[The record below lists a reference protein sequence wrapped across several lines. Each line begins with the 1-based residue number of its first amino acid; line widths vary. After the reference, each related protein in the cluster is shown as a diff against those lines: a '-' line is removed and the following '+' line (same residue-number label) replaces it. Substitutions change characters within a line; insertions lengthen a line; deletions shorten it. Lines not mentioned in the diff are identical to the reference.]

1 MRVLVLAFWL
11 LAPSGPVDL
20 EDLCGR
26 RDIEWSSDAGTGRH
40 VVRAGRLTVAFAPGL
55 STALYNG
62 VPVRLTSPVQVL
74 AGRVKVPPELA
85 KALDENAPSRT
96 KPPVAAPAPRPELPP
111 APAPSR
117 VLPITIVVDPGHG
130 GMHTGGKGRTGLLE
144 KDINLDVSL
153 HLQRILES
161 WGATVVMTRVADQHF
176 SADVDDDLNHRVT
189 IANRARPHLFVSIH
203 TNWVEHSGA
212 RGYEVWVPKN
222 AVGSRDAE
230 SRRLAR
236 HILQELGRVWTSDD
250 RGIKDDHNL
259 RVLKGTRC
267 PAALVEL
274 EFVSNPYAERQL
286 AKAEV
291 RRRLAE
297 AVAQGIR
304 DHVEGRR

>member
-1 MRVLVLAFWL
+1 MDVIALAFGL
-11 LAPSGPVDL
+11 LAASGPVDL
-20 EDLCGR
+20 EDLCAR
-26 RDIEWSSDAGTGRH
+26 RDIAWTADAGTGRH

-55 STALYNG
+55 STALFNG
-62 VPVRLTSPVQVL
+62 IPTRLSAPVEVL
-74 AGRVKVPPELA
+74 AGRVKVPPDLA
-85 KALDENAPSRT
+85 KALDENAPSRS
-96 KPPVAAPAPRPELPP
+96 KPP
-111 APAPSR
+111 APPPTARPDVPR
-117 VLPITIVVDPGHG
+117 PPPPARTLPLTVVVDAGHG

-161 WGATVVMTRVADQHF
+161 WGATVIMTRVADQHF
-176 SADVDDDLNHRVT
+176 AVDVDDDLNHRVA
-189 IANRARPHLFVSIH
+189 IANRTQPDLFVSIH
-203 TNWVEHSGA
+203 TNWVEHPGA

-236 HILQELGRVWTSDD
+236 HILHGLSSVWTSDD

-274 EFVSNPYAERQL
+274 EFVSNPHAERQL
-286 AKAEV
+286 AKADV

-304 DHVEGRR
+304 DWAGR

>member
-1 MRVLVLAFWL
+1 MLVLTFWL
-11 LAPSGPVDL
+11 LGSAGQVDL
-20 EDLCGR
+20 EDLCAR
-26 RDIEWSSDAGTGRH
+26 RDIDWTYDAGTGRH

-55 STALYNG
+55 ATALYNG
-62 VPVRLTSPVQVL
+62 SPVRLSVPAQVL
-74 AGRVKVPPELA
+74 AGRVKVPAELA
-85 KALDENAPSRT
+85 RALDENAPPR
-96 KPPVAAPAPRPELPP
+96 ARAPALAMRPRPEAPP
-111 APAPSR
+111 APPRAR
-117 VLPITIVVDPGHG
+117 VLPLTIVVDAGHG

-176 SADVDDDLNHRVT
+176 SADVDDDLNHRVV
-189 IANRARPHLFVSIH
+189 IANRAQPDLFVSVH
-203 TNWVEHSGA
+203 TNWVEHSAA
-212 RGYEVWVPKN
+212 RGFEVWVPKN
-222 AVGSRDAE
+222 AVGARDAE

-250 RGIKDDHNL
+250 RGIKDAHNL

-274 EFVSNPYAERQL
+274 EFVSNPHAERLL
-286 AKAEV
+286 AKSEM

-304 DHVEGRR
+304 DWAGR